1 MKTNNSPF
9 NLAIELSVITRAQ
22 GGDLTAHEEFFKIFA
37 KPIYNLALRLCNQ
50 KELAEDALQNTFLKV
65 INGIGSFQ
73 CQAPF
78 GMWLRKVAINECLML
93 LRKNKQLPNFISFEN
108 TDEFNNVIE
117 FDLKEKSND
126 CEIHHYQVRSTLE
139 KTLAQLPTQ
148 TRIVLLL
155 KEVEGYSHQE
165 IAELMGKSESYSKS
179 LLSRAF
185 KRLRECFAMSDMNT
199 IEEINNPD
207 QEGL

>member
-1 MKTNNSPF
+1 MTTNNSPF
-9 NLAIELSVITRAQ
+9 NIAIELSVITRAQ
-22 GGDLTAHEEFFKIFA
+22 KGDLAAHEAFFKLFS
-37 KPIYNLALRLCNQ
+37 KPVYNLALRLCNQ
-50 KELAEDALQNTFLKV
+50 KELAEDVLQNTFLKI

-93 LRKNKQLPNFISFEN
+93 LRKNKQLPNFVSFEN
-108 TDEFNNVIE
+108 SDEFNNVIE
-117 FDLKEKSND
+117 FDLQEKSNN

-139 KTLAQLPTQ
+139 KTLAQLPAQ
-148 TRIVLLL
+148 TRVVLLL

-185 KRLRECFAMSDMNT
+185 KRLRECFANT
-199 IEEINNPD
+199 ELGEISEIINSEQEE
-207 QEGL
+207 L

>member
-1 MKTNNSPF
+1 MTTNNSQF
-9 NLAIELSVITRAQ
+9 NIAIELSVITRAQ
-22 GGDLTAHEEFFKIFA
+22 KGDLTAHEEFFKLFS
-37 KPIYNLALRLCNQ
+37 KPVYNLALRLCNQ
-50 KELAEDALQNTFLKV
+50 KELAEDVLQNTFLKI

-78 GMWLRKVAINECLML
+78 GMWLRKVAINESLML
-93 LRKNKQLPNFISFEN
+93 LRKNKQLPNFVSFEN
-108 TDEFNNVIE
+108 SDEFNNVIE
-117 FDLKEKSND
+117 FDLQEKSNN

-139 KTLAQLPTQ
+139 KTLAQLPAQ
-148 TRIVLLL
+148 TRVVLLL

-185 KRLRECFAMSDMNT
+185 KRLTDCFAVTSKKPIDDRNT
-199 IEEINNPD
+199 PE
-207 QEGL
+207 QEGI

>member
-1 MKTNNSPF
+1 M
-9 NLAIELSVITRAQ
+9 
-22 GGDLTAHEEFFKIFA
+22 
-37 KPIYNLALRLCNQ
+37 
-50 KELAEDALQNTFLKV
+50 AEDVLQNTFLKI
-65 INGIGSFQ
+65 INGINSFQ

-78 GMWLRKVAINECLML
+78 GMWLRKVAINESLML

-117 FDLKEKSND
+117 FDLQEKSND
-126 CEIHHYQVRSTLE
+126 CEIHHYHVRSTLE
-139 KTLAQLPTQ
+139 KTLAQLPAQ
-148 TRIVLLL
+148 TRVVLLL

-185 KRLRECFAMSDMNT
+185 KRLRECFAISDIST
-199 IEEINNPD
+199 IDETNNPE
-207 QEGL
+207 QREL